1 MRSRVTEQDGF
12 LTRKPALFKLS
23 PAYRT
28 PEWRNWQ
35 TRRIQDPVRFTPRV
49 GSSPTSGT
57 ARILGTG
64 MGIVSQMFLTESFES
79 LLASAREDQILLQVG
94 QEFL

>member
-1 MRSRVTEQDGF
+1 
-12 LTRKPALFKLS
+12 
-23 PAYRT
+23 
-28 PEWRNWQ
+28 
-35 TRRIQDPVRFTPRV
+35 
-49 GSSPTSGT
+49 
-57 ARILGTG
+57 